1 MTTAPVIGVIISN
14 LMRLSVVLKL
24 ELDGL
29 GQVKLCEHPGTVEI
43 AFGLGGI
50 FIQHAEHGMFGGS

>member
-1 MTTAPVIGVIISN
+1 
-14 LMRLSVVLKL
+14 MRLSVVLKL